1 MKKNIKFFTLLSIIT
16 IFSITNVYATGGG
29 LRRASIKT
37 CPDGVTYGMHSD
49 GQGGTHWHRA
59 ATNGDNYY
67 AVGDAIYNDPCP
79 GSSGNQG
86 TAESTHGGN
95 NNTNNY
101 SNNQTPSTTPAPV
114 APAPVVE
121 EPKKSND
128 TSIKSIIINGD
139 EITNIKD
146 TTEYESKIKDV
157 EIEVKTTDEKAI
169 PKIKGKTTNLSA
181 SQINKIIIVV
191 TAEDGTQKSYLLNIH
206 LKAIKKDIKIKEL
219 RINDST
225 VEFDSKGKGSVFVFN
240 WIKSFKYTYKLNYD
254 DATLKIYKGNKEVD
268 TNNNKLKQGYNKYK
282 IVISDDYGNKIT
294 HDLEIER
301 ISLMGSIILLT
312 ITLAI
317 MLGIPVGIVIIVLV
331 ILKKKKRK

>member
-79 GSSGNQG
+79 GSSRNQG

-128 TSIKSIIINGD
+128 TSIEYITINEDRIID
-139 EITNIKD
+139 IKD
-146 TTEYESKIKDV
+146 SMEYESKEKSIK
-157 EIEVKTTDEKAI
+157 IEVKTKDAKASS
-169 PKIKGKTTNLSA
+169 KIEGNVNNLSIKEKNTI
-181 SQINKIIIVV
+181 SIIV
-191 TAEDGTQKSYLLNIH
+191 TAEDGTQKTYLLNVKRKI
-206 LKAIKKDIKIKEL
+206 IKKELKIEEL
-219 RINDST
+219 KINDSI
-225 VEFDSKGKGSVFVFN
+225 VEFDSKGKGSVWFFN
-240 WIKSFKYTYKLNYD
+240 WTSEFKYSYKLND
-254 DATLKIYKGNKEVD
+254 KDAVLKIYKDNKEI
-268 TNNNKLKQGYNKYK
+268 NKNSNKLKQGYNKYK
-282 IVISDDYGNKIT
+282 IIIDDEYGNKVT
-294 HDLEIER
+294 QELEIER
-301 ISLMGSIILLT
+301 ISLGGSIILVA
-312 ITLAI
+312 ITA
-317 MLGIPVGIVIIVLV
+317 GIFLIIPIIAIIVL
-331 ILKKKKRK
+331 IIIKKKKKK

>member
-1 MKKNIKFFTLLSIIT
+1 MKKNIKLFTLLTIIT

-114 APAPVVE
+114 VPAPVVE

-128 TSIKSIIINGD
+128 TSIEYITINEDRIID
-139 EITNIKD
+139 IKD
-146 TTEYESKIKDV
+146 SMEYESKEKNIK
-157 EIEVKTTDEKAI
+157 IEVKTKDAKASS
-169 PKIKGKTTNLSA
+169 KIEGNVNNLSIKEKNTI
-181 SQINKIIIVV
+181 SIIV
-191 TAEDGTQKSYLLNIH
+191 TAEDGTQKTYLLNVKRKI
-206 LKAIKKDIKIKEL
+206 IKKELKIEEL
-219 RINDST
+219 KINDSI
-225 VEFDSKGKGSVFVFN
+225 VEFDSKGKGSIWFFN

-254 DATLKIYKGNKEVD
+254 DATLKISKDNKEVD
-268 TNNNKLKQGYNKYK
+268 TSNNKLKKGCNKYK

-317 MLGIPVGIVIIVLV
+317 MLGIPIGIVIIVLV
-331 ILKKKKRK
+331 ILKKKRK

>member
-101 SNNQTPSTTPAPV
+101 SKYITIN
-114 APAPVVE
+114 E
-121 EPKKSND
+121 D
-128 TSIKSIIINGD
+128 RIID
-139 EITNIKD
+139 IKD
-146 TTEYESKIKDV
+146 SMEYESKEKSIK
-157 EIEVKTTDEKAI
+157 IEVKTKDAKASS
-169 PKIKGKTTNLSA
+169 KIEGNVNNLSIKEKNTI
-181 SQINKIIIVV
+181 SIIV
-191 TAEDGTQKSYLLNIH
+191 TAEDGTQKTYLLNVKRKI
-206 LKAIKKDIKIKEL
+206 IKKELKIEEL
-219 RINDST
+219 KINDSI
-225 VEFDSKGKGSVFVFN
+225 VEFDSKGKGSVWFFN
-240 WIKSFKYTYKLNYD
+240 WTSEFKYSYKLND
-254 DATLKIYKGNKEVD
+254 KDAVLKIYKDDKEINK
-268 TNNNKLKQGYNKYK
+268 NNNKLKRN
-282 IVISDDYGNKIT
+282 
-294 HDLEIER
+294 
-301 ISLMGSIILLT
+301 
-312 ITLAI
+312 
-317 MLGIPVGIVIIVLV
+317 
-331 ILKKKKRK
+331 

>member
-16 IFSITNVYATGGG
+16 IFSIANVYATGGG

-101 SNNQTPSTTPAPV
+101 SNNQAPSTT
-114 APAPVVE
+114 PAPVVE

-128 TSIKSIIINGD
+128 TSIEYITINED
-139 EITNIKD
+139 KITDIKD
-146 TTEYESKIKDV
+146 SMAYESKDKSIK
-157 EIEVKTTDEKAI
+157 IEVKTKDAKASS
-169 PKIKGKTTNLSA
+169 KIEGNVNNLS
-181 SQINKIIIVV
+181 IKENNKISIIV
-191 TAEDGTQKSYLLNIH
+191 TAEDGTQKTYLLNVKRKI
-206 LKAIKKDIKIKEL
+206 IKKDIKIEEL
-219 RINDST
+219 KINDS
-225 VEFDSKGKGSVFVFN
+225 VVDFDSNGKGSVWFFN
-240 WIKSFKYTYKLNYD
+240 WTKEFKYSYKLND
-254 DATLKIYKGNKEVD
+254 KDAVLKIYKNDKEINK
-268 TNNNKLKQGYNKYK
+268 NNNKLKQGYNKYK
-282 IVISDDYGNKIT
+282 IIIDDEYGNKVT
-294 HDLEIER
+294 QELEIER
-301 ISLMGSIILLT
+301 ISLGGSIILVA
-312 ITLAI
+312 ITAGVFLI
-317 MLGIPVGIVIIVLV
+317 IPVIAIIVLIIV
-331 ILKKKKRK
+331 KKKKKK

>member
-16 IFSITNVYATGGG
+16 IFSIANVYATGGG

-101 SNNQTPSTTPAPV
+101 SNNQAPSTT
-114 APAPVVE
+114 PAPVVE

-128 TSIKSIIINGD
+128 TSIEYITINED
-139 EITNIKD
+139 KITDIKD
-146 TTEYESKIKDV
+146 SMAYESKDKSIK
-157 EIEVKTTDEKAI
+157 IEVKTKDAKASS
-169 PKIKGKTTNLSA
+169 KIEGNVNNLS
-181 SQINKIIIVV
+181 IKENNKISIIV
-191 TAEDGTQKSYLLNIH
+191 TAEDGTQKTYLLNVKRKI
-206 LKAIKKDIKIKEL
+206 IKKDIKIEEL
-219 RINDST
+219 KINDS
-225 VEFDSKGKGSVFVFN
+225 VVDFDSNGKGSVWFFN
-240 WIKSFKYTYKLNYD
+240 WTKEFKYSYKLND
-254 DATLKIYKGNKEVD
+254 KEINK
-268 TNNNKLKQGYNKYK
+268 NNNKLKQGYNKYK
-282 IVISDDYGNKIT
+282 IIIDDEYGNKVT
-294 HDLEIER
+294 QELEIER
-301 ISLMGSIILLT
+301 ISLGGSIILVA
-312 ITLAI
+312 ITAGVFLI
-317 MLGIPVGIVIIVLV
+317 IPVIAIIVLIIV
-331 ILKKKKRK
+331 KKKKKK